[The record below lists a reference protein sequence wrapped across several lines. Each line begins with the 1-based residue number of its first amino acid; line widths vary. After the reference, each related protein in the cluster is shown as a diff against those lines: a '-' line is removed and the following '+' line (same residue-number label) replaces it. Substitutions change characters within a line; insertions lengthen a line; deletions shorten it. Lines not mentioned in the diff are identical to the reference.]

1 MKQHYFFIGRTNKRN
16 EKHWEAVPILC
27 FENNLPLRS
36 VLEVYIFSKTEKNN
50 EIDIIKI
57 NMLKKV
63 QSYVCYVFFSK
74 ISQLLTINV
83 LTKYTTLIFTS
94 VSVMS

>member
-1 MKQHYFFIGRTNKRN
+1 MKQHYFFIGRTNKKN
-16 EKHWEAVPILC
+16 ENENHWEAFPILC
-27 FENNLPLRS
+27 FENNLPLQS

-63 QSYVCYVFFSK
+63 QSYVCYVIFQN
-74 ISQLLTINV
+74 ITTINYKR
-83 LTKYTTLIFTS
+83 TN
-94 VSVMS
+94 